1 MLVSSIG
8 YLDSGKNVKSAPV
21 TNKNNKN
28 NNGFGQVQDQSQFTV
43 HNNNYFKNFI
53 NSIKSIFSSK
63 NDVKNSNLSLIA

>member
-28 NNGFGQVQDQSQFTV
+28 NNGFGQVQDQNQFTV